1 MRARKKKNTVP
12 RLERVADRFVPT
24 IPAGE
29 EEIRVEVGCGK
40 GKFITALAKDHPH
53 VRFYALEKIPDVIV
67 MAAEKADREEVENV
81 KFLLADAK
89 DLTEGIDIQF
99 EGLDEDRK
107 PILRKVPHA
116 ALCPSHAVSV
126 LYLNFSDPLPN
137 NKYAPRRLT
146 HAGFLEK
153 YRTILKEDGHIEFK
167 TDNKPL
173 FDFSVEQ
180 FKECNYEIYDY
191 TEDLHR
197 SDIPNPYHTE
207 YETRFS
213 EMGMPIYS
221 LKARPPKEDA

>member
-12 RLERVADRFVPT
+12 RLERVSDYFVPV
-24 IPAGE
+24 IPQPEG
-29 EEIRVEVGCGK
+29 EIRVEVGCGK
-40 GKFITALAKDHPH
+40 GKFVTALAKDHPN
-53 VRFYALEKIPDVIV
+53 VTFYALEKIPDVIV
-67 MAAEKADREEVENV
+67 MAAEKAAREEIPNV

-89 DLTEGIDIQF
+89 DLTEGTDTTF
-99 EGLDEDRK
+99 MGMDENGK
-107 PILRKVPHA
+107 PILEEVPHV
-116 ALCPSHAVSV
+116 ALCPVHSVSV

-137 NKYAPRRLT
+137 KKYEDRRLT
-146 HAGFLEK
+146 HANFLEK

-180 FKECNYEIYDY
+180 FKECGYEMYDY
-191 TEDLHR
+191 TEDLHH

-221 LKARPPKEDA
+221 VKAKP

>member
-12 RLERVADRFVPT
+12 RLERVSDYFVPV
-24 IPAGE
+24 IPQPSG
-29 EEIRVEVGCGK
+29 EIRVEVGCGK
-40 GKFITALAKDHPH
+40 GKFITALAKDHPD
-53 VRFYALEKIPDVIV
+53 VTFYALEKIPDVIV
-67 MAAEKADREEVENV
+67 MAAEKASREEIGNI

-89 DLTEGIDIQF
+89 DLTEGTEKTF
-99 EGLDEDRK
+99 MGLDENRQ
-107 PILRKVPHA
+107 PILQDVAHT
-116 ALCPSHAVSV
+116 ALCPTGSVSV

-137 NKYAPRRLT
+137 KKHADRRLT
-146 HAGFLEK
+146 HANFLEK
-153 YRTILKEDGHIEFK
+153 YRTILKADGHIEFK

-180 FKECNYEIYDY
+180 FRECGYEIYDY

-221 LKARPPKEDA
+221 LKAKP

>member
-12 RLERVADRFVPT
+12 RLERVADRFTPT

-29 EEIRVEVGCGK
+29 EEIRVEGGCGK
-40 GKFITALAKDHPH
+40 GKFITALAKDHPN
-53 VRFYALEKIPDVIV
+53 VQFYALEKIPDVIV
-67 MAAEKADREEVENV
+67 MAAEKAAREEIGNV

-89 DLTEGIDIQF
+89 DLTEGIDIKF
-99 EGLDEDRK
+99 LGLDENRK
-107 PILRKVPHA
+107 PILENVAHE
-116 ALCPSHAVSV
+116 ALCPSHSVSV

-137 NKYAPRRLT
+137 NKHAHLRLT
-146 HAGFLEK
+146 HADFLER
-153 YRTILKEDGHIEFK
+153 YRTVLKADGHIEFK

-180 FKECNYEIYDY
+180 FQECNYEIYDY
-191 TEDLHR
+191 TEDLHH

-221 LKARPPKEDA
+221 LKARPPKEKA